1 MDQYRRQLA
10 NLEKRVQEVE
20 RSLHEATQT
29 LDQLNRKLS
38 DPRLYLNQKETYET
52 VQSHRRV
59 QEQVKELTRSW
70 ESLALELEEMKAM
83 NLMPSSRD
91 QSPIN

>member
-29 LDQLNRKLS
+29 LDQLNQKLS
-38 DPRLYLNQKETYET
+38 DPNLYLNQKETYET
-52 VQSHRRV
+52 IQSHKRV
-59 QEQVKELTRSW
+59 QEDVKELTRSW
-70 ESLALELEEMKAM
+70 ESLALELEELKTI
-83 NLMPSSRD
+83 
-91 QSPIN
+91 QVG